1 MTTKA
6 KGQASSGEGGRASAP
21 LAGPPVVSL
30 DDPRAASAPLVGA
43 KAAALA
49 RATAAGLPVLPGF
62 VVTTA
67 ATDGWG
73 TEPAGGEPEE
83 LRPAWRDLSG
93 DGTFSLVVRSSS
105 TIEDGESTSMAG
117 MFTSVLDV
125 RGWDDFLGAI
135 DTVLSSM
142 KAVPG
147 IEMAPMAVLVQPLLE
162 ARLGGVLFGAD
173 PVSGR
178 TDRLVVAAAEG
189 APEQLVSG
197 TVDGAQYLLSRR
209 GRLLRAERP
218 VAGLSRAERLALAR
232 LARQVAGVFG
242 GPQDVEW
249 AFEGRTLRLLQSRPI
264 TAVAPPV
271 QGVGPLL
278 GPGPVAETF
287 PQPLSA
293 LEEDLW
299 VEPLRAALAEA
310 VLLTGAASR
319 RQVDQSPVVTT
330 VGGRVAADLGF
341 LGVAP
346 PRGGFLRRFDPRPP
360 ARRLVASWRVGR
372 LGAALPGLV
381 SDVLH
386 EVDEQLLAVPPLEE
400 LSDERLV
407 GLLGR
412 SRQALVALNGYE
424 VLSGLLVDAGA
435 ATATT
440 TTGASVALQVLAQGR
455 AAGRSD
461 TDIATSHPVVLALV
475 APHIGRPGALPPTA
489 GLPPVAGAG
498 APAEAASDGEDAA
511 LLREALRLRVRWV
524 QELTARAAWELGVR
538 LAATGTLAGPEEI
551 AHLRLVD
558 LDEAL
563 AGRLP
568 ADLDDRRDRSSVAPL
583 PAAFRL
589 SASGEVVAE
598 LLPGAGGGGRGAG
611 GGRGTGTVHQGDS
624 APEAGAVLV
633 VRTLDPGLAATL
645 PHLGGLVAETGS
657 VLSHLAILAR
667 EFGIPTAV
675 GVPDALRRFP
685 PGATVVVDG
694 STGEVSVVQPAAA
707 PVPAPAE
714 EAGYTVTAADR
725 DTTAVLALETNGLDV
740 VDLRDAAASRTTEGA
755 LA

>member
-6 KGQASSGEGGRASAP
+6 KGQASSTDGGQATAP
-21 LAGPPVVSL
+21 PVGPPVVFL

-62 VVTTA
+62 VITTA
-67 ATDGWG
+67 ATEGWG
-73 TEPAGGEPEE
+73 TAPEGGESEE
-83 LRPAWRDLSG
+83 LRRAWRDLSS
-93 DGTFSLVVRSSS
+93 DGSGSVVVRSSS

-125 RGWDDFLGAI
+125 RGWDHFLDAV

-189 APEQLVSG
+189 SPEQLVSG

-209 GRLLRAERP
+209 GRRLRAERP
-218 VAGLSRAERLALAR
+218 VAGLGRTERHALAR
-232 LARQVAGVFG
+232 LARQVARVFG

-271 QGVGPLL
+271 HGAGPLL

-287 PQPLSA
+287 PHPLSA

-319 RQVDQSPVVTT
+319 RQVGQSPVVTT

-381 SDVLH
+381 SDVLD
-386 EVDEQLLAVPPLEE
+386 EVDRQLLAVPPLEE
-400 LSDERLV
+400 LSDEHLV

-435 ATATT
+435 GGAT
-440 TTGASVALQVLAQGR
+440 TTGASLALQVLAEGR
-455 AAGRSD
+455 AEGRSD
-461 TDIATSHPVVLALV
+461 TDIAASHPVVLALV
-475 APHIGRPGALPPTA
+475 APRIGSPGDLPPTA
-489 GLPPVAGAG
+489 GLPPPAGPG
-498 APAEAASDGEDAA
+498 APSDAASDEEDAA

-524 QELTARAAWELGVR
+524 QELTARAAWELGGR
-538 LAATGTLAGPEEI
+538 LAATGTLARPEEI
-551 AHLRLVD
+551 AHLRLVE
-558 LDEAL
+558 LDEVL
-563 AGRLP
+563 AGLLP
-568 ADLDDRRDRSSVAPL
+568 PDLADRRDRPCVAPL

-589 SASGEVVAE
+589 SASGDVVAE
-598 LLPGAGGGGRGAG
+598 RVPGAGDGGRGAG
-611 GGRGTGTVHQGDS
+611 GGRGTGPVHQGDS
-624 APEAGAVLV
+624 APDAGAVLV

-685 PGATVVVDG
+685 AGTTVVVDG
-694 STGEVSVVQPAAA
+694 STGEVGVVQPA
-707 PVPAPAE
+707 PAPAE
-714 EAGYTVTAADR
+714 EAGHTDSDS
-725 DTTAVLALETNGLDV
+725 DTTAVAVPEPHDLV
-740 VDLRDAAASRTTEGA
+740 VDLRDAAASLTTEGA